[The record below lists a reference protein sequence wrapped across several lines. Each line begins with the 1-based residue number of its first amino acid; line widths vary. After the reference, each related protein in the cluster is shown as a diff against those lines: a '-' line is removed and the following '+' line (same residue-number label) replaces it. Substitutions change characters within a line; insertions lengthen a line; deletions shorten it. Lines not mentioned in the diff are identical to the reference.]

1 MLMVSDIGL
10 IERNDFGVKKKVVA
24 EMVEELSSYTPQD
37 LADLDALMHELSAT
51 SYCDELLLSN
61 ALNDAN
67 VHVFVIRDCGHIVAT
82 ATLCVKHTLE
92 FTIGDVES
100 VVVTSCCRGLGYGK
114 ALMLA
119 LIEAAKELGVHHLQ
133 LTSHPG
139 RVAANELYRGLG
151 FERYETNCYKK
162 ILKG

>member
-1 MLMVSDIGL
+1 
-10 IERNDFGVKKKVVA
+10 
-24 EMVEELSSYTPQD
+24 MVEELSSYTPGD
-37 LADLDALMHELSAT
+37 LSDLDALMHELSST

-61 ALNDAN
+61 ALDDAN
-67 VHVFVIRDCGHIVAT
+67 VHVYVIREEGHVVAT
-82 ATLCVKHTLE
+82 ATFCVKHTLE

-100 VVVTSCCRGLGYGK
+100 VVVSSRCRGLGYGK
-114 ALMLA
+114 ALMRA
-119 LIEAAKELGVHHLQ
+119 LIEAARGLGVDHLS

-139 RVAANELYRGLG
+139 RVAANGLYREMG

>member
-1 MLMVSDIGL
+1 MV
-10 IERNDFGVKKKVVA
+10 A
-24 EMVEELSSYTPQD
+24 ELSSYTPED
-37 LADLDALMHELSAT
+37 LSDLNALMHELSAT
-51 SYCDELLLSN
+51 SFCDEHLLSN

-67 VHVFVIRDCGHIVAT
+67 VHVYVIRDCGHIVAT

-100 VVVTSCCRGLGYGK
+100 VVVSSRCRGLGYGK
-114 ALMLA
+114 ALMRA
-119 LIEAAKELGVHHLQ
+119 LIDAARGLGVHHLS

-151 FERYETNCYKK
+151 FELVETNCYKK

>member
-1 MLMVSDIGL
+1 
-10 IERNDFGVKKKVVA
+10 
-24 EMVEELSSYTPQD
+24 MVEELSSYTPED

-61 ALNDAN
+61 ALDDAN
-67 VHVFVIRDCGHIVAT
+67 VHVYVIRAEGHIVAT

-100 VVVTSCCRGLGYGK
+100 VVVTSQYRGLGYRK
-114 ALMLA
+114 KLMRGV
-119 LIEAAKELGVHHLQ
+119 IEAARGLGVDHLS

-139 RVAANELYRGLG
+139 RVAANGLYRGLG

>member
-1 MLMVSDIGL
+1 MVT
-10 IERNDFGVKKKVVA
+10 
-24 EMVEELSSYTPQD
+24 ELSSYTPED
-37 LADLDALMHELSAT
+37 LSDLDALMHELSAT
-51 SYCDELLLSN
+51 SFCDEHLLSN
-61 ALNDAN
+61 AFNDAN
-67 VHVFVIRDCGHIVAT
+67 VHVYVIRDCGHIVAT

-100 VVVTSCCRGLGYGK
+100 VVVSSKCRGLGYGK
-114 ALMLA
+114 ELMRV

-151 FERYETNCYKK
+151 FERYETNCYKMM
-162 ILKG
+162 L

>member
-1 MLMVSDIGL
+1 
-10 IERNDFGVKKKVVA
+10 
-24 EMVEELSSYTPQD
+24 MVEELSSYTPGD
-37 LADLDALMHELSAT
+37 LADLDALMQELSAK

-67 VHVFVIRDCGHIVAT
+67 VHVYVIRDGGHIVAT

-92 FTIGDVES
+92 FTVGDVES
-100 VVVTSCCRGLGYGK
+100 VVVSSRCRGLGYGK
-114 ALMLA
+114 ALMRGV
-119 LIEAAKELGVHHLQ
+119 IEAAKELGVHHLQ
-133 LTSHPG
+133 LTSHGG
-139 RVAANELYRGLG
+139 RVAANGLYRGLG